1 MFAERPGFEPGDHLR
16 DHSLAGCSITTLAPL
31 LKWFAKILSFMIYE
45 NLFDVFN
52 VRNHLTLVFL
62 KNVLSSPQFLSM
74 LLAFFISSILVL
86 FFYVIL
92 FAWVYEEKRFANEFD
107 NIEISLIIAAK
118 NEISNLQK
126 NLPNW
131 LQQAHPNFKIIIVDD
146 HSTDGTYE
154 FVQEFN
160 DERVL
165 ALRNKY
171 GCGKKQALQ
180 TGILHAKT
188 DCLVFIDADV
198 HIDSSNFLNFYS
210 EQFALGKDL
219 ILGYSYYQRRKGLL
233 NTFIQYETFRTASRY
248 FSFALIGKPYMGV
261 GRNLGFTKALFEK
274 AEGYMKHSNI
284 PMGDDDL
291 FVQSVAHFANVAC
304 LLDKSSFTN
313 SPPKKTWKT
322 YKNQKIRHLQAGKS
336 YRLSNLILLGLLQI
350 VFTLFFGIFLFGI
363 LKYFDLFWMPGFFVL
378 FIIHQ
383 TLKDKFDLLNS
394 KKLLYLWPFLEYLCI
409 LYVWYFNFLI
419 LFNKKIDWK

>member
-1 MFAERPGFEPGDHLR
+1 MSATILPQF
-16 DHSLAGCSITTLAPL
+16 
-31 LKWFAKILSFMIYE
+31 LKNILSFP
-45 NLFDVFN
+45 
-52 VRNHLTLVFL
+52 R
-62 KNVLSSPQFLSM
+62 FLSM

-86 FFYVIL
+86 FFYIIL
-92 FAWVYEEKRFANEFD
+92 YGWVYKEKQPANEFD

-118 NEISNLQK
+118 NEIKNLKK

-154 FVQEFN
+154 FVQEYN

-171 GCGKKQALQ
+171 GCGKKQALR

-188 DCLVFIDADV
+188 DFMVFIDADV
-198 HIDSSNFLNFYS
+198 HIDSTNFLNCYV

-219 ILGYSYYQRRKGLL
+219 ILGYSYYPKSKGLL
-233 NTFIQYETFRTASRY
+233 NTFIRYETFRTASSY

-261 GRNLGFTKALFEK
+261 GRNLGFTKTLFEK
-274 AEGYMKHSNI
+274 AEGYKIHSNI

-322 YKNQKIRHLQAGKS
+322 YKNQKIRHLQAGKF
-336 YRLSNLILLGLLQI
+336 YRLNNLILLGLVQI
-350 VFTLFFGIFLFGI
+350 GFTLFWGVFLFGI
-363 LKYFDLFWMPGFFVL
+363 LKHLDKFWMPGFFVL

-383 TLKDKFDLLNS
+383 MIKDKFDLLRS
-394 KKLLYLWPFLEYLCI
+394 KKFLYLWPFLEYLWI
-409 LYVWYFNFLI
+409 LYVWYFDFLSW
-419 LFNKKIDWK
+419 FNKKVEWK

>member
-1 MFAERPGFEPGDHLR
+1 M
-16 DHSLAGCSITTLAPL
+16 LATTLPQ
-31 LKWFAKILSFMIYE
+31 
-45 NLFDVFN
+45 
-52 VRNHLTLVFL
+52 FL
-62 KNVLSSPQFLSM
+62 KNVLSFQRFLSM

-86 FFYVIL
+86 FFYIIL
-92 FAWVYEEKRFANEFD
+92 FGWVYKGKWSANEFD
-107 NIEISLIIAAK
+107 NIEIALIIAAK
-118 NEISNLQK
+118 NEIKNLQK

-131 LQQAHPNFKIIIVDD
+131 LQQAHANFKIIIVDD

-160 DERVL
+160 HERVL

-188 DCLVFIDADV
+188 DFMVFIDADV
-198 HIDSSNFLNFYS
+198 HIDSTNFLNFYA

-219 ILGYSYYQRRKGLL
+219 ILGYSYYQKSKGLL

-261 GRNLGFTKALFEK
+261 GRNLGFTKTLFKK
-274 AEGYMKHSNI
+274 AEGYKKHSNI

-322 YKNQKIRHLQAGKS
+322 YKNQKIRHLQAGKF
-336 YRLSNLILLGLLQI
+336 YRLNNLILLGLVQI
-350 VFTLFFGIFLFGI
+350 VFTLFWGVFLLGI
-363 LKYFDLFWMPGFFVL
+363 LKYLDKFWMPGFFVL

-383 TLKDKFDLLNS
+383 TINDKFDLLRS
-394 KKLLYLWPFLEYLCI
+394 KKFLYLWPFLEYLWI
-409 LYVWYFNFLI
+409 MYAWYFDFLSW
-419 LFNKKIDWK
+419 FSKKIEWK